1 MNLLLTHG
9 YFLQEDKHEQR
20 IMKPYPPLGIL
31 YISSYLKSMGYE
43 VDVFDSTFKTT
54 QEFQALVRSAR
65 PSIVGIYCNLM
76 TKLHVLD
83 LIRFCKSHG
92 AVVILGGP
100 EPPYYSKEFLEFGA
114 DVIVIG
120 EGEATMEHLLKE
132 IPRVG
137 IHNLNSIHGIAFR
150 DSDGTVVHTSPRDLI
165 KDLDSIPFPDRE
177 AIDVQQYITT
187 WRDHHKLGSV
197 SLITARGCP
206 YTCKWCSHGVYGFTH
221 RKRSPLNVV
230 DEVELLMSRYKPDM
244 VWIADD
250 VFTINHKWFQEYF
263 DEMTRRGLNIPFECI
278 TRADRVN
285 EDILQKMAKLGCFR
299 VWYGSESGSQRI
311 LDAMARGVTV
321 EEIQAMTRLAQKYGI
336 EVGLF
341 VMLGYPGETIGDI
354 HATIAHLKK
363 TQANTFLTTVAYP
376 IKGTSYHKE
385 IEQDI
390 ATDLPWEKR
399 TEREL
404 RVRGRQSDAFY
415 WFTERWMTNEVLS
428 DRLSRN
434 GQGRYL
440 DGAAAFA
447 KARVAR
453 LGATITSSW
462 KS

>member
-9 YFLQEDKHEQR
+9 YFLGEDPHEQQ

-31 YISSYLKSMGYE
+31 YISSYLKSKGIQ

-54 QEFQALVRSAR
+54 EDFQTLVQSER

-83 LIRFCKSHG
+83 MIRFCKSQG

-120 EGEATMEHLLKE
+120 EGEATVEHLLKE
-132 IPRVG
+132 IPGVG
-137 IHNLNSIHGIAFR
+137 IHNLHGIHGIAFR
-150 DSDGTVVHTSPRDLI
+150 DSDGRVVHTPPRDLI

-177 AIDVQQYITT
+177 AIDVQQYITA

-221 RKRSPLNVV
+221 RKRSPVNVV
-230 DEVELLMSRYKPDM
+230 DEVEYLMRRYKPDM
-244 VWIADD
+244 MWIADD
-250 VFTINHKWFQEYF
+250 VFTMNHKWFMEYF
-263 DEMTRRGLNIPFECI
+263 DEMMRRNLSIPFECI

-299 VWYGSESGSQRI
+299 VWYGSESGSQKI

-321 EEIQAMTRLAQKYGI
+321 EEIQAMTSLAQKHGI

-341 VMLGYPGETIGDI
+341 VMLGYPGETIDDI
-354 HATIAHLKK
+354 QATIAHLKR
-363 TQANTFLTTVAYP
+363 TQADTFLTTVAYP
-376 IKGTSYHKE
+376 IKGTGYQKE

-390 ATDLPWEKR
+390 DTDLPWDKR

-404 RVRGRQSDAFY
+404 RVRGRHTDAFY

>member
-1 MNLLLTHG
+1 
-9 YFLQEDKHEQR
+9 
-20 IMKPYPPLGIL
+20 MKPYPPLGIL

-54 QEFQALVRSAR
+54 QEFQALIRSAR

-83 LIRFCKSHG
+83 MIRFCKSHG

-137 IHNLNSIHGIAFR
+137 IHNLNNIHGIAFR
-150 DSDGTVVHTSPRDLI
+150 DSDGTVVHTPPRDLI

-230 DEVELLMSRYKPDM
+230 DEVEVLMSQYKPDM
-244 VWIADD
+244 MWIADD

-263 DEMTRRGLNIPFECI
+263 DEMIRRNLNIPFECI

-299 VWYGSESGSQRI
+299 VWYGSESGSQKI
-311 LDAMARGVTV
+311 LDAMTRGVTV

-354 HATIAHLKK
+354 QATIAHLKR
-363 TQANTFLTTVAYP
+363 TQADTFLTTVAYP
-376 IKGTSYHKE
+376 IKGTGYHKE
-385 IEQDI
+385 IQQDI
-390 ATDLPWEKR
+390 ATDLPWDKR

-404 RVRGRQSDAFY
+404 RVRGRHTDAFY

-440 DGAAAFA
+440 DGAAASA